1 MLNSKYVVTCV
12 SLIATMLPSIVS
24 AAPGTGGFLENPD
37 NAAVRPVLDSN
48 TIQSFMPARGP
59 FTFPAPYNTQ
69 AVRLTNGSDCAG
81 QDCVNYAGYSYW
93 RNMNNHVGME
103 SMLIFVGMDQNRG
116 GRGPS
121 LLELNKNTGE
131 VRDLGALFPSNN
143 PLSWATGEG
152 WYFSATMPT
161 KLYINDGPS
170 IVRLDVITGQMQ
182 TVADITDKLGSGHY
196 LSQIHSSDNDRV
208 HSATVRE
215 SQSYKALGC
224 MAYEEDSKRF
234 HYYPIA
240 SDYDECQV
248 DRSGKWL
255 LIKANVDGQQ
265 GEDNLVVEL
274 STGNERLVLDSE
286 GAAGHSDLG
295 HGYMIAADNWA
306 GDANTWKLWD
316 FSQSLLKGE
325 RVYHNNDWNVSA
337 PNHLSHTNARPD
349 LAARDQYACG
359 SSASQRAG
367 THANEIICFNLDGR
381 ESTLVV
387 APVMTDLTASGGGDT
402 YAMAPKGNLDVTG
415 RYFFWTSNMAGSRLD
430 AFIVQVPDHLLTGNV
445 DYSPAPTSEEPVIE
459 VTDVTEPVV
468 VTPLLTVDTNTT
480 VPILWNDIRNV
491 TIEGEKLTKTSGC
504 NGCADA
510 GVISLQSATTG
521 NATFDFTANA
531 SEPMLIAGLT
541 STQEIAPANG
551 FEFSVRLQQGIAEV
565 RERGIYRADT
575 QFAAGDR
582 FRILVDGGKVE
593 YLVNDT
599 VFYTS
604 TASASYPL
612 FAGVTFSTTGA
623 AVNNLRLGVE
633 QSLQVP
639 EPVIVPPL
647 LTVDTITAG
656 SIFWN
661 DISNVTIEGEKLTK
675 TSGCN
680 GCDDAG
686 VISLQSVTTGKATF
700 DFTAN
705 ASEQMLIAGL
715 TSKQEIAS
723 AKGFK
728 FGVRLQQGIAEV
740 RERGIY
746 RADTRFAA
754 GDRFRILV
762 DGGKVQYLVND
773 MVFYTSKAS
782 ASYPL
787 FAGVTFNTTGAAVE
801 NLQFNVEQS
810 PQLSSLAVYN
820 KNPGELEIN
829 WVTDRPAESMVQYGV
844 STQYGT
850 DSDLNAVLSESHQA
864 VLRDLIPGDT
874 YHFRALNRDAEGHV
888 SSSGDLVITLPM

>member
-1 MLNSKYVVTCV
+1 MLNSKYVATCV
-12 SLIATMLPSIVS
+12 SLVVTMLPPIVS
-24 AAPGTGGFLENPD
+24 AVPGTGGFLETPD

-48 TIQSFMPARGP
+48 TIQSFMPARGA

-103 SMLIFVGMDQNRG
+103 SMLIFLGLDQNRG

-131 VRDLGALFPSNN
+131 VKDLGALFPSNN

-182 TVADITDKLGSGHY
+182 TVTDITDTLGSGHY

-215 SQSYKALGC
+215 SKSYKALGC

-255 LIKANVDGQQ
+255 LIKANLDGQQ

-274 STGNERLVLDSE
+274 STGNERILLDSD

-306 GDANTWKLWD
+306 NDANTWKLWD
-316 FSQSLLKGE
+316 FSQSSLKGE

-367 THANEIICFNLDGR
+367 PHANEIICFNLDGR
-381 ESTLVV
+381 ESNLVV
-387 APVMTDLTASGGGDT
+387 APVMTDLNATGGGDT
-402 YAMAPKGNLDVTG
+402 YAKAPKGNLDVTG
-415 RYFFWTSNMAGSRLD
+415 RYFFWTSNMGGSRLD

-445 DYSPAPTSEEPVIE
+445 DYSPAPTSEEPLIE
-459 VTDVTEPVV
+459 VPGPV
-468 VTPLLTVDTNTT
+468 T
-480 VPILWNDIRNV
+480 VPPLSPVDPITAGPVLWHDIRNV
-491 TIEGEKLTKTSGC
+491 TIEGEQLTKTSGC
-504 NGCADA
+504 NGCDDA
-510 GVISLQSATTG
+510 GVISVQSVTTG

-531 SEPMLIAGLT
+531 TAPILFAGFT
-541 STQEIAPANG
+541 STQEIASANG

-575 QFAAGDR
+575 RFAAGDH

-604 TASASYPL
+604 TAPASYPL
-612 FAGVTFSTTGA
+612 FAGVTFNTTGA

-633 QSLQVP
+633 QSLQVS

-647 LTVDTITAG
+647 LTVDTIPAG
-656 SIFWN
+656 SIFWS
-661 DISNVTIEGEKLTK
+661 DISNVAIEGEELTK

-686 VISLQSVTTGKATF
+686 VISLQSVTTGNAAF

-705 ASEQMLIAGL
+705 ASAPMLIAGL

-728 FGVRLQQGIAEV
+728 FGLRLQQGIAEV

-762 DGGKVQYLVND
+762 EGGKVQYLVND
-773 MVFYTSKAS
+773 VVFYTSKMS

-787 FAGVTFNTTGAAVE
+787 FAGVTFNTTGAAVK
-801 NLQFNVEQS
+801 NLRFDVGQS
-810 PQLSSLAVYN
+810 PQLSSLVVYH
-820 KNPGELEIN
+820 KNPDELEVN
-829 WVTDRPAESMVQYGV
+829 WVTDRPSESMVQYGL
-844 STQYGT
+844 SAQYGT
-850 DSDLNAVLSESHQA
+850 DSDLNAVLSENHLT
-864 VLRDLIPGDT
+864 VLRDLIPGET
-874 YHFRALNRDAEGHV
+874 YHFRALNRDAEGRV
-888 SSSGDLVITLPM
+888 SSSEDLVVTLPM